1 MKIVNAEWEIRNLG
15 VKTIEISIEKN
26 DTLLSEK
33 DLIATIEKHIRQY
46 EASYVVVKSDSRYSA
61 ISLYLQRAGFIFM
74 ENQIDLRANRTDIAD
89 SVEKYR
95 KVCAGAHCRLAN
107 EEDIQMIFSEM
118 ERGIFDTDRVALDPY
133 FGVKAANRRY
143 LFWIQD
149 ELKRGAWA
157 TIYTFED
164 DPIGF
169 SLDKASANG
178 KTIISLLGGLFNQ
191 PETRR
196 LGAILRYA
204 GAVGFCN
211 SGFLFLKTA
220 VSSNNLN
227 ILQLHLA
234 FGCRITAIKNVLI
247 KHCP

>member
-74 ENQIDLRANRTDIAD
+74 ENQIDLRANRKDIAD

-95 KVCAGAHCRLAN
+95 KVCAGAHCRLAD

-118 ERGIFDTDRVALDPY
+118 ERGIFDTDRIALDPY

-143 LFWIQD
+143 LFWMQD
-149 ELKRGAWA
+149 ELKRGASLYL
-157 TIYTFED
+157 TKHYEKTL
-164 DPIGF
+164 GF
-169 SLDKASANG
+169 CLFKRNG
-178 KTIISLLGGLFNQ
+178 SEIHDLLGGLLNLHEAEQGKGLFSHYASRVCFLNC
-191 PETRR
+191 
-196 LGAILRYA
+196 GARVY
-204 GAVGFCN
+204 
-211 SGFLFLKTA
+211 KTSI
-220 VSSNNLN
+220 SSNNLG
-227 ILQLHLA
+227 IVRLQFM
-234 FGCRITAIKNVLI
+234 FGCTVNNIKNVLI
-247 KHCP
+247 KHL